1 MTKYFI
7 IPARGGSK
15 GIKNKNLQK
24 IEKFNLVEWSIIHAL
39 FLSSKKDR
47 IIVSSDSE
55 KILSIAN
62 KYKVDAQKRTHELS
76 GDKVFT
82 EPVMNYELS
91 KYDIKNE
98 DVIILLQPT
107 SPLRRKKT
115 LLSSL
120 NAVEK
125 EGFDSSLTVIESH
138 QFKWGI
144 KNDSTGIPLY
154 KDRPRRQDMEPEYV
168 ENGSIYITK
177 YKNFVN
183 SKNRIS
189 GKTKLIFS
197 QPEESVDIDNLT
209 DLKITR
215 SLSDDFAKEWKSFV
229 KNLEVAN

>member
-1 MTKYFI
+1 MTRYFI

-24 IEKFNLVEWSIIHAL
+24 IDKFNLVEWSIIHAL
-39 FLSSKKDR
+39 FLSSEKDR

-55 KILSIAN
+55 KILNAAS
-62 KYKVDAQKRTHELS
+62 KYRVDPQKRISKLS

-82 EPVMNYELS
+82 EPVMIYALS
-91 KYDIKNE
+91 KYDVKDE
-98 DVIILLQPT
+98 DTIILLQPT

-115 LLSSL
+115 LLSCL

-125 EGFDSSLTVIESH
+125 EGFNSSITVQESH
-138 QFKWGI
+138 QFKWSI
-144 KNDSTGIPLY
+144 KDNYVGIPLY

-177 YKNFVN
+177 YKNFRN

-197 QPEESVDIDNLT
+197 QPEESVDIDNLI
-209 DLKITR
+209 DLKITK
-215 SLSDDFAKEWKSFV
+215 SLSSDFVKEWQSFIKSQ
-229 KNLEVAN
+229 KISN